1 LTTVW
6 LVELPVEQR
15 RLWLLEQL
23 RNESPRTGKL
33 LVKSGLVADP
43 APEAVAAA
51 AERIAVFRIEMDG
64 RSAQILCWRGR
75 ASPIHARILYMAT
88 LPLAEVRANLSKL
101 VDEAVRT
108 HERIE
113 VTRQGR
119 RAVVILSA
127 DDYDSIM
134 ETLAILSD
142 QGLMRELQAAEA
154 EVEAG
159 QMYTLDE
166 VTEEMR
172 AAGRLPQ

>member
-1 LTTVW
+1 
-6 LVELPVEQR
+6 
-15 RLWLLEQL
+15 
-23 RNESPRTGKL
+23 
-33 LVKSGLVADP
+33 
-43 APEAVAAA
+43 
-51 AERIAVFRIEMDG
+51 M
-64 RSAQILCWRGR
+64 
-75 ASPIHARILYMAT
+75 

-142 QGLMRELQAAEA
+142 QELMRQLQAAEA
-154 EVEAG
+154 GVEAG
-159 QMYTLDE
+159 QLYTLDE

-172 AAGRLPQ
+172 AAGRLR

>member
-1 LTTVW
+1 MTIGM
-6 LVELPVEQR
+6 
-15 RLWLLEQL
+15 
-23 RNESPRTGKL
+23 ESDGN
-33 LVKSGLVADP
+33 
-43 APEAVAAA
+43 VAA
-51 AERIAVFRIEMDG
+51 RLL
-64 RSAQILCWRGR
+64 S
-75 ASPIHARILYMAT
+75 IHARILYMTT

-134 ETLAILSD
+134 ETLAILGD
-142 QGLMRELQAAEA
+142 QGLMRELQSAEA

-159 QMYTLDE
+159 QLYTLDE

-172 AAGRLPQ
+172 AAGRLSQ